1 MPQSPSPVITGL
13 PCLTARIHRALK
25 PPVSQR
31 PRAGASGN
39 NDSRPSRA
47 KNCGAS
53 GITLRPGMPSDLPA
67 IQRAIFTER
76 MNPLGLDPLRFV
88 VAVDEAREVV
98 GFGQGKR

>member
-1 MPQSPSPVITGL
+1 
-13 PCLTARIHRALK
+13 
-25 PPVSQR
+25 
-31 PRAGASGN
+31 
-39 NDSRPSRA
+39 
-47 KNCGAS
+47 
-53 GITLRPGMPSDLPA
+53 MPSDLPA